1 MNDGG
6 AKAAPRRGLVGGA
19 LVTIA
24 VRGIDLPS
32 RYGFHLLVAAALGV
46 EQAGR
51 FYIIYSAVAAL
62 SGLGRVGLD
71 RALTRR
77 LAVALAHGDTRQIRP
92 VLLRG
97 LALATL
103 LSLLVGL
110 LLYAA
115 APLLARDL
123 LGKPALTE
131 PLRLAAFIL
140 LPQNLSTMV
149 AGALAGLHR
158 VGQSQMIYSWLWP
171 SLFCAVALITGLTL
185 PGALLLMA
193 LAFLAAT
200 LIGAILLLRA
210 LPPAHAAA
218 HQALPARAHSLMH
231 DGWALFSLE
240 MTQLLITSA
249 PVLILGMLAD
259 SRAVGLFSLAWRIAL
274 LVNIVV
280 SGIAAMASP
289 RYAALHAKNQAGDL
303 NRAAAQAIGLS
314 LLLTLPA
321 VALMLAA
328 PALLLGMLGHG
339 FADGAGLLRI
349 LALGQILAA
358 ASASMPD
365 LLGMTGHRAALRRLN
380 LLSLAVL
387 LLGTLALARFYGA
400 AGTAWAVSL
409 SIAVNGLGALV
420 LARRDLGLA
429 PWRALT
435 GTLRRGRTA

>member
-1 MNDGG
+1 MTGG
-6 AKAAPRRGLVGGA
+6 GTAAPRRGLVGGA
-19 LVTIA
+19 LATIA

-32 RYGFHLLVAAALGV
+32 RYGFHLLVAASLGV

-51 FYIIYSAVAAL
+51 FYIVYSAVTAL

-77 LAVALAHGDTRQIRP
+77 LAVALAHDDTRQIRP
-92 VLLRG
+92 LLLRG
-97 LALATL
+97 MALVSA
-103 LSLLVGL
+103 LSLLAGL
-110 LLYAA
+110 LLYAG
-115 APLLARDL
+115 APLLARTL
-123 LGKPALTE
+123 LGKPALIE
-131 PLRLAAFIL
+131 PLRLAALIL
-140 LPQNLSTMV
+140 LPQNLSTLM

-171 SLFCAVALITGLTL
+171 SLFCAVALVTGLTL

-193 LAFLAAT
+193 LAFLTAT
-200 LIGAILLLRA
+200 LIGAVLLVRA
-210 LPPAHAAA
+210 LPAA
-218 HQALPARAHSLMH
+218 HDAPHPALPTRAHGLMH
-231 DGWALFSLE
+231 DGMAMFSLE
-240 MTQLLITSA
+240 MTQLLIAAA

-259 SRAVGLFSLAWRIAL
+259 SRAVGLFSLAWRVAL
-274 LVNIVV
+274 MVNIVV

-321 VALMLAA
+321 VAVMLAVPA
-328 PALLLGMLGHG
+328 PLLGMFGHG
-339 FADGAGLLRI
+339 FADGADVLRI

-365 LLGMTGHRAALRRLN
+365 LLGMTGHRTALRRLN
-380 LLSLAVL
+380 LVSLTVL
-387 LLGTLALARFYGA
+387 LLGTLALAHFWSA

-409 SIAVNGLGALV
+409 SIAVNGLGALI

-435 GTLRRGRTA
+435 ARLLKRKATA